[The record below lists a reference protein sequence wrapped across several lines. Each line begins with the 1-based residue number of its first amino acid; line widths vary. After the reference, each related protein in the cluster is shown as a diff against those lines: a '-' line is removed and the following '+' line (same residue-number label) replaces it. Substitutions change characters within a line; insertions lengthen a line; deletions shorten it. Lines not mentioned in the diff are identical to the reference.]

1 MIMLAIAYSIAICL
15 NILQVQ
21 SFEPIQVM
29 CEVNGYLVPAIVDTG
44 AEITVMSMSCAKRCQ
59 ISSSIDTRFSG
70 QAIGVGSSE
79 IVGAIEDLPFRLGP
93 IKFQNKI
100 SVLRSSRCDFLIGLD
115 ILRRFQCDISIGQ
128 KVLKM
133 KVRNDMVRIPL
144 MSGATGSHFSR
155 GDMDDLFA
163 QTESGLLDSRG
174 ETAKRRSSP
183 TSLIRDSLDTG
194 LHPDDITKSLSST
207 YNDPD
212 AYNALEEDLSF
223 DCGDSRVSMAG
234 V

>member
-1 MIMLAIAYSIAICL
+1 MLLTIVYSMIICL
-15 NILQVQ
+15 SILEAQ

-59 ISSSIDTRFSG
+59 ISSSIDTKFSG

-128 KVLKM
+128 KMLKM

-144 MSGATGSHFSR
+144 ISGGAGSHFSR
-155 GDMDDLFA
+155 GELD
-163 QTESGLLDSRG
+163 GLLAESSQLDNSG
-174 ETAKRRSSP
+174 ETVKRRSSM
-183 TSLIRDSLDTG
+183 LHIRGSLDRRY
-194 LHPDDITKSLSST
+194 PEDITQPLPFT
-207 YNDPD
+207 PNDDCTD
-212 AYNALEEDLSF
+212 AYDLLEEDPSF
-223 DCGDSRVSMAG
+223 DCSDSRVSMAG

>member
-1 MIMLAIAYSIAICL
+1 MILLAIAYSIVICL
-15 NILQVQ
+15 SIQQAQ

-155 GDMDDLFA
+155 GEIDDLLA
-163 QTESGLLDSRG
+163 ETESSLSDSRG
-174 ETAKRRSSP
+174 ETVKRRSSM
-183 TSLIRDSLDTG
+183 SLIRDSLNTG
-194 LHPDDITKSLSST
+194 IHPDDIAKSLPST
-207 YNDPD
+207 CNDGD
-212 AYNALEEDLSF
+212 AYEEDVSL

>member
-1 MIMLAIAYSIAICL
+1 MILLAFAYSIVICL
-15 NILQVQ
+15 SILQAIQ

-79 IVGAIEDLPFRLGP
+79 IVGAIEDQPFRLGP

-155 GDMDDLFA
+155 GEIDDLFA
-163 QTESGLLDSRG
+163 QSGGSLSDNRD
-174 ETAKRRSSP
+174 ETVKRRSSP
-183 TSLIRDSLDTG
+183 SLIRDSLDTG
-194 LHPDDITKSLSST
+194 IHPDDIAKSLPST
-207 YNDPD
+207 CNDAD
-212 AYNALEEDLSF
+212 AYEEDLSF
-223 DCGDSRVSMAG
+223 DCGDTRVSMAG